1 MVTLMLTDR
10 TPFMTGSDFVIDGGE
25 SVDQSRDLLVT

>member
-10 TPFMTGSDFVIDGGE
+10 TPFMTGSDFVIDGGQ
-25 SVDQSRDLLVT
+25 SVDQSGDVLLT